1 MTGLTAEYV
10 IKVSYDD
17 MEDTVMSF
25 SEYAGGCCIRSEKF
39 IYNPLQLKEDGYNE
53 FVKTLHD
60 IIKKSE

>member
-1 MTGLTAEYV
+1 M

-17 MEDTVMSF
+17 AEDTVMCF
-25 SEYAGGCCIRSEKF
+25 DEYAGGCCIHSEKF